1 MKAKYLVSGLLFLAL
16 LMPLLAPAQEE
27 VARISPEETAA
38 LLDSPDV
45 TIIDVRALRD
55 WNSDDAMIRGAIRRD
70 PAKARDW
77 GQELDRD
84 REVIL
89 YCA

>member
-55 WNSDDAMIRGAIRRD
+55 WNSGDAMIRGAIRRD

-77 GQELDRD
+77 GRDLDRD
-84 REVIL
+84 REIIL